1 MRYLLA
7 ALLVL
12 GVGITTAIPTALDN
26 NGPGRACYK
35 DGVVSSCTPPP
46 PLYLGTGASFEMA
59 LAPTKVVIDEVP
71 SLEIRQAI
79 SKPEPQMYPAD
90 SNYATSPSNPTPG
103 FDTGYGPGVGPSR
116 PFWVVEFPL

>member
-1 MRYLLA
+1 MRYMLTMLLA
-7 ALLVL
+7 L
-12 GVGITTAIPTALDN
+12 GIGITTAIPMAMDQ

-59 LAPTKVVIDEVP
+59 LAPAKLVIAEGP
-71 SLEIRQAI
+71 SLEIRQAT

-90 SNYATSPSNPTPG
+90 SGDATSPSNPTPG
-103 FDTGYGPGVGPSR
+103 FNTGYGTVVGPSR
-116 PFWVVEFPL
+116 PLWVVQFPL